1 MGPSGAQADAG
12 DAGRAEGRATDVR
25 ARGAAHAARPDRY
38 QPEEHHPCPTLPT
51 TAAPTPGAPATAAEG
66 GALTTTRRRSPS
78 ATATFPRS
86 LPRTPSTRWTAC
98 PRVTAGPP
106 GISPLR

>member
-1 MGPSGAQADAG
+1 MSGRHGPAG
-12 DAGRAEGRATDVR
+12 GTVGRTGRCRRAGRAEGRATDVR

-38 QPEEHHPCPTLPT
+38 QPEEHHLCPTSPT

-78 ATATFPRS
+78 ATATFPHF
-86 LPRTPSTRWTAC
+86 PPPTPSMA
-98 PRVTAGPP
+98 
-106 GISPLR
+106 